1 MKLHTVTVYTLG
13 AIGIFTLVC
22 MTIFLIF
29 PDMVTNG
36 YVKKQIVKT
45 FTKAFPAYSMR
56 IAGVHYTL
64 WKNRIQFDRIA
75 LTSIDSTFSCAIG
88 KVSVSGISWL
98 QILKHGNIAFKVLKG
113 SVTDAREITLGFRQA
128 QYELRCKRL
137 SVSIPDSE
145 ISTDEL
151 EFHPLVND
159 AKFFSNSKFRKTR
172 YRIHCAECKTTGA
185 DLSGLLSGKGYC
197 ARSVKVNGASFDILV
212 NKDAPARPDSSRPF
226 MPCEALSSIKKI
238 VRVDIVNIHNGR
250 VKYDERYIV
259 GSPPAEVTF
268 DSLRLTAEGIT
279 NHAARG
285 ATAIIHGQ
293 GIFMKTSS
301 AKIRMIIPVISP
313 EIPLR
318 YSGSLDGMDLTRL
331 NSFLETGERLRLKSG
346 VLETATFDI
355 AIIAGRASGPLR
367 AMYKDLNI
375 VVLDKLT
382 GSENGALN
390 RIASFMIN
398 TAKIR
403 GANMPDAS
411 GQMKIGMVKYTRKK
425 YDTFVQLVWFS
436 IRSGIADVVGF

>member
-1 MKLHTVTVYTLG
+1 
-13 AIGIFTLVC
+13 
-22 MTIFLIF
+22 MTIFFIF
-29 PDMVTNG
+29 PDIVTNG

-75 LTSIDSTFSCAIG
+75 LASIDSTFSCAIG

-98 QILKHGNIAFKVLKG
+98 QILMHGDIASKALKG
-113 SVTDAREITLGFRQA
+113 SAMDAREIILGFRKA
-128 QYELRCKRL
+128 PYELRCKRL
-137 SVSIPDSE
+137 SVAMPDSE

-151 EFHPLVND
+151 EFHPLIND
-159 AKFFSNSKFRKTR
+159 AKLFSNSKFRKTR
-172 YRIHCAECKTTGA
+172 YRINLTQCKVTGA
-185 DLSGLLSGKGYC
+185 DLSGLLQGEGYC
-197 ARSVKVNGASFDILV
+197 ARSVEVNGASFDILV
-212 NKDAPARPDSSRPF
+212 NKDTPARPDSSRPF
-226 MPCEALSSIKKI
+226 IPCEALSSIKKI
-238 VRVDIVNIHNGR
+238 VRVNMVNIYSGR
-250 VKYDERYIV
+250 VKYDERYII

-293 GIFMKTSS
+293 GTFMKTSS

-313 EIPLR
+313 DLPIR
-318 YSGSLDGMDLTRL
+318 YSGSLDKMDLTRL
-331 NSFLETGERLRLKSG
+331 NSFLETGERLRIKSG
-346 VLETATFDI
+346 VLENATFDI

-367 AMYKDLNI
+367 VMYKDLSI
-375 VVLDKLT
+375 GVLGKHT

-398 TAKIR
+398 TTKIR
-403 GANMPDAS
+403 GTNMPEAS
-411 GQMKIGMVKYTRKK
+411 GQMKIGMVKYTKKK

-436 IRSGIADVVGF
+436 LRSGMADVVGF

>member
-13 AIGIFTLVC
+13 AIGIFILVC

-29 PDMVTNG
+29 PDKVTNG

-56 IAGVHYTL
+56 IAGVHYNL

-75 LTSIDSTFSCAIG
+75 LTSIDSTFSCAVG

-98 QILKHGNIAFKVLKG
+98 QILMHGDASKVLKG
-113 SVTDAREITLGFRQA
+113 SVADAREITLSFRKA

-137 SVSIPDSE
+137 SAAMPDSE

-151 EFHPLVND
+151 EFHPLIND
-159 AKFFSNSKFRKTR
+159 ANFFSNSKFRKTR
-172 YRIHCAECKTTGA
+172 YRINYAQCKATGA
-185 DLSGLLSGKGYC
+185 DLSGMLLGKAYS
-197 ARSVKVNGASFDILV
+197 ARSVKVNGAFIDILV
-212 NKDAPARPDSSRPF
+212 NKDTPASPDSSSPL
-226 MPCEALSSIKKI
+226 MPCEVLSSIKKM
-238 VRVDIVNIHNGR
+238 VRVDIVNIYNGR
-250 VKYDERYIV
+250 LKYNERYII

-268 DSLRLTAEGIT
+268 DSLRLTAEGIR

-293 GIFMKTSS
+293 GTFMKTSV

-313 EIPLR
+313 EIPIR

-331 NSFLETGERLRLKSG
+331 NSFLEIGERLRIKSG
-346 VLETATFDI
+346 VLETASFDI

-367 AMYKDLNI
+367 VMYKDLNI
-375 VVLDKLT
+375 VVLDKHT

-390 RIASFMIN
+390 RIASLMIN
-398 TAKIR
+398 TTKIR
-403 GANMPDAS
+403 GTNMPEAS
-411 GQMKIGMVKYTRKK
+411 GQMKIGTVKYIKKK

-436 IRSGIADVVGF
+436 LRSGMADVVGF